1 MPNILLR
8 IIRGSCCAG
17 LMFLSLPAEARPTDS
32 AASEQSA
39 GLVDQSIRLR
49 RQGNDA
55 DALTAL
61 RQAVE
66 LDPDSIRA
74 RVHLAT
80 CFQAVGDWLA
90 ADLQLSEALRHPDD
104 PYVQRHREAL
114 ESAHRVIGDRIGTLD
129 IGGEPAGA
137 EVLMNG
143 QMVGLLP
150 LPEPIRA
157 TVGEYTLQVRKH
169 GHYPI
174 SRPVTIRSRTLTRE
188 SVQLTQVGADGT
200 AMSDVS
206 AEGSSF
212 LGSTLTGVEVKP
224 MSPLERDSGVPGW
237 VTWSLVGLSGAAAV
251 TSVTG
256 LLIQD
261 ANASR
266 WNDDSQC
273 LNVAG
278 MSRQELC
285 PDERDTARSAN
296 SVALVSGAAAL
307 MFGAGALLIAIFG
320 DEEPESGPKR
330 TWILGC
336 SPTDAGRQLPWLIL
350 S

>member
-8 IIRGSCCAG
+8 IIVGFCCAG
-17 LMFLSLPAEARPTDS
+17 LVFFSLPAGARPPDS
-32 AASEQSA
+32 AAASEASA

-55 DALTAL
+55 EALSAL
-61 RQAVE
+61 EQAVE

-114 ESAHRVIGDRIGTLD
+114 EGAHRVIGDRIGILD

-137 EVLMNG
+137 DVLMNG
-143 QMVGLLP
+143 QKVGQLP
-150 LPEPIRA
+150 MAEPIRA
-157 TVGEYTLQVRKH
+157 TVGEYTLQVRMN

-188 SVQLTQVGADGT
+188 SVRLTPVGADATG
-200 AMSDVS
+200 MDGVS
-206 AEGSSF
+206 AEHTSS
-212 LGSTLTGVEVKP
+212 LGSRLTGVEVRP
-224 MSPLERDSGVPGW
+224 MTPIDADSGVPGW
-237 VTWSLVGLSGAAAV
+237 VTWGLVGLSGAAAA

-266 WNDDSQC
+266 WNDDNQC
-273 LNVAG
+273 LNVPG
-278 MSRQELC
+278 MSREELC
-285 PDERDTARSAN
+285 QDERDAAKSAN
-296 SVALVSGAAAL
+296 SVALVGGAAAV
-307 MFGAGALLIAIFG
+307 MFGAGALLIAIFAD
-320 DEEPESGPKR
+320 DELEAGPKR

-336 SPTDAGRQLPWLIL
+336 SPTTQGANCNG
-350 S
+350 SF